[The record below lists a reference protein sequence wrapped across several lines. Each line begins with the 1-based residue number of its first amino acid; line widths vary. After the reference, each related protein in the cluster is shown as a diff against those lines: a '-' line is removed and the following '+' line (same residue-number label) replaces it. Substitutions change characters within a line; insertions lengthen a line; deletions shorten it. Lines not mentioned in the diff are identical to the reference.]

1 MSLLSDYRAEEL
13 GVTFHRNRTL
23 DALLRSVAGGSALI
37 DLLLSITRPAKRVT
51 EPLPQRAERTAYRG
65 GMVHYLTG
73 VGESLAPGLRE
84 LHAPHE
90 ER

>member
-13 GVTFHRNRTL
+13 GITFHRNRTL
-23 DALLRSVAGGSALI
+23 DALLRSLAGGSALI
-37 DLLLSITRPAKRVT
+37 DLLLSITRPAKT
-51 EPLPQRAERTAYRG
+51 ELKPAPQRPERTSYRRG
-65 GMVHYLTG
+65 LVHYQTG
-73 VGESLAPGLRE
+73 VGGSLAPTLRE